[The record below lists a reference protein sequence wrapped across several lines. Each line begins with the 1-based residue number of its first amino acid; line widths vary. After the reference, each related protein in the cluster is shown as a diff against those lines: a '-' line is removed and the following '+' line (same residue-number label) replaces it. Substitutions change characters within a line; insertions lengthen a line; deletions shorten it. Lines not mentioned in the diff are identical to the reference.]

1 MDRAR
6 GVAGE
11 PVTATPPSGD
21 DLRGAVEAILL
32 VVDEPVSDVT
42 LAQILE
48 RPRAEICDVLAELA
62 DDSIAAPRLEF
73 ARSRAVAVHP
83 PRTPR
88 SSNGSFSTGSRRGSR
103 RRRSKRSRSW
113 RIGSPSAEPACQP
126 SVR

>member
-11 PVTATPPSGD
+11 PVTATHPESD

-48 RPRAEICDVLAELA
+48 RPRAEICVVLAELA
-62 DDSIAAPRLEF
+62 DELDRSHRGFELRGIAGGWRFYTRPEHAEVVERFVLNGQQARLTQAALETL
-73 ARSRAVAVHP
+73 AIVAY
-83 PRTPR
+83 R
-88 SSNGSFSTGSRRGSR
+88 
-103 RRRSKRSRSW
+103 
-113 RIGSPSAEPACQP
+113 
-126 SVR
+126 